1 MNLAIDIGNS
11 SVKYGVFMEN
21 KLTKS
26 GVIQGTDFSKL
37 NEIVVTNEIVH
48 IIYST
53 VTEIPHELNIILN
66 NFSSVR
72 VLQTDTPLPFQNKYL
87 TPETLG
93 KDRLANVCGALF
105 LFPER
110 NVLVIDVGT
119 CLKFDI
125 ITSDGQYLGGGIS
138 PGMRMRFKALN
149 DQTAQLP
156 LISPQLEP
164 RLIGRNT
171 EESILSGVMN
181 GMIAEINDI
190 VWQYKNFFPRLE
202 TILTGGDSNFF
213 LNQFKSRIFAAPNLT
228 LMGLNYIVS
237 NLPHE
242 KK

>member
-11 SVKYGVFMEN
+11 SVKYGVFIHD

-26 GVIQGTDFSKL
+26 GVIKGADFSKL
-37 NEIVVTNEIVH
+37 KEVIAENLIQR

-53 VTEIPHELNIILN
+53 VTEIPYELSVILN
-66 NFSSVR
+66 SFPSVIA
-72 VLQTDTPLPFQNKYL
+72 LQLDTPLPIQNKYL

-93 KDRLANVCGALF
+93 KDRLANVCGAISI
-105 LFPER
+105 FPER

-138 PGMRMRFKALN
+138 PGMRMRFRALN

-164 RLIGRNT
+164 PIIGRNT

-181 GMIAEINDI
+181 GMMAEINDI
-190 VWQYKNFFPRLE
+190 IWQYKNLYPRLE

-213 LNQFKSRIFAAPNLT
+213 LNQFKSRIFAAPHLT

-242 KK
+242 